1 MSQPKKW
8 PEHSQEEALPADVES
23 VGGSTTSDDTIDQL
37 EALDQL
43 EVLRT
48 LNTRASRLSEP
59 SLARKVTSIGTTGTT
74 DPNFEVDYEGDDDQ
88 ANPKNWSF
96 RYKAMATAFLSFN
109 TLIV

>member
-23 VGGSTTSDDTIDQL
+23 IGESTTSDDTIDQL
-37 EALDQL
+37 EA
-43 EVLRT
+43 LRT

-96 RYKAMATAFLSFN
+96 RYKAMAVAFLSFN